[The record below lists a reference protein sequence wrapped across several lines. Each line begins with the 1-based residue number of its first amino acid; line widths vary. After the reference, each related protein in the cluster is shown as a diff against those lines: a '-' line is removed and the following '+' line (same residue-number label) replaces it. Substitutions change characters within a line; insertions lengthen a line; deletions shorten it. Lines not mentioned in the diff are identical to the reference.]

1 MKELCNTVNVND
13 GKKGRSEF
21 FHQIKLLSR
30 YVIFVLSVPVEYPV
44 WFGNVL
50 WK

>member
-21 FHQIKLLSR
+21 FHQIKLDLFDPFEVTTS
-30 YVIFVLSVPVEYPV
+30 
-44 WFGNVL
+44 
-50 WK
+50 